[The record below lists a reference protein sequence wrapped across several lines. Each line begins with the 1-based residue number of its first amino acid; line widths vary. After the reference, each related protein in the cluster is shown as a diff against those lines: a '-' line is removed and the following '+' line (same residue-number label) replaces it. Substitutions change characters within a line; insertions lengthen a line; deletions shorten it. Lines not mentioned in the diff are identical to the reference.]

1 MRFAG
6 KVGFVNAAETSTDVH
21 TEVADEKTYYGSVTK
36 NSRRWENGDSKND
49 DLNISNTISIVAND
63 YAYEHIGEMRYVWWL
78 GKRWKITN
86 LSVDRPRIILTLGGL
101 YNGG

>member
-6 KVGFVNAAETSTDVH
+6 KVGFVNAAETATDVY
-21 TEVADEKTYYGSVTK
+21 TEEADERTYYGDVTK
-36 NSRRWENGDSKND
+36 NSRRWENGDSKNN
-49 DLNISNTISIVAND
+49 DLNIGNTISIVAND

-86 LSVDRPRIILTLGGL
+86 LAIDRPRINLTLGGL